1 MRGELDQSMKVKKMN
16 GPPVRTEKVMLL
28 KGVILGPGQR
38 GKAGEIYEVP
48 KYLATQLV
56 SAGQAEITTEGDP
69 AEHDETPGDEKGKPY
84 STATIEVPTSRD
96 PKPAR
101 RG

>member
-1 MRGELDQSMKVKKMN
+1 MKVKKMK

-38 GKAGEIYEVP
+38 GKAGEVYEVP

-56 SAGQAEITTEGDP
+56 SSGQAEITDGGDP
-69 AEHDETPGDEKGKPY
+69 VEHDETSAEEKGKPY
-84 STATIEVPTSRD
+84 STATIEAPTTRD

>member
-1 MRGELDQSMKVKKMN
+1 MATVKKLK
-16 GPPVRTEKVMLL
+16 GPPVRTEKVLLL
-28 KGVILGPGQR
+28 KGVILGPGQK

-56 SAGQAEITTEGDP
+56 SSGQAELTDDGDP
-69 AEHDETPGDEKGKPY
+69 LAHDETPAEDKGKFGV
-84 STATIEVPTSRD
+84 ATVEAPTSRD
-96 PKPAR
+96 PKPLR